1 MIIVMMGVAG
11 SGKTTIGKLLAS
23 NLSWQFADADDFHSA
38 ANVEKMR
45 SGMPLTDDDRW
56 PWLERLRSLLSSWI
70 QSSTHGVLACSALKQ
85 TYRDRLKVSDE
96 VRFVYLKEEEAL
108 LRERLQV
115 RPGHYMKSGMLD
127 TQLATL
133 EEPHDALTVD
143 ASRTPAEIVEEIK
156 AGLTLSS
163 QGEN

>member
-23 NLSWQFADADDFHSA
+23 NLSWQFAD
-38 ANVEKMR
+38 
-45 SGMPLTDDDRW
+45 DDDRW